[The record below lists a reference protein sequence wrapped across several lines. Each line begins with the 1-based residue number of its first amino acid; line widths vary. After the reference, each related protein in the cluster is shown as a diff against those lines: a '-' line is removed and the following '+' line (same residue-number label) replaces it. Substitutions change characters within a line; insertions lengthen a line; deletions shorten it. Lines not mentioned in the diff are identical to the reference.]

1 MTPPRALFLD
11 LDGTLLDGSGA
22 GEAFARTCAEIA
34 AQLPGVSAER
44 LFAAN
49 RQVWAAYWPEV
60 ERDWN
65 LGRVEGAAVSLEAW
79 RRTLRACGYEDETL
93 ARRAQETQA
102 RYSHRSRRLFE
113 DARHLLRRLAGRL
126 PLALVTNG
134 ASDTQREKLRAL
146 GIEDRFAAVV
156 VSGEHGVAKPDAAI
170 FHVALAALGVAPQQV
185 WHVGDSLAA
194 DVGGALNAGLTA
206 VWLNRNGARRQ
217 NGDPPPHHE
226 VASLMELPPLLE

>member
-22 GEAFARTCAEIA
+22 GEAFARTCSEVA
-34 AQLPGVSAER
+34 ARLTGVSAER

-49 RQVWAAYWPEV
+49 REVWAAYWPEV
-60 ERDWN
+60 EPDWN
-65 LGRVEGAAVSLEAW
+65 LGRLDGAAVSLEVW
-79 RRTLRACGYEDETL
+79 RRTLRACGHADEAL

-102 RYSHRSRRLFE
+102 RYSHGSRRLFD
-113 DARHLLRRLAGRL
+113 DARHLLHRLAGRL

-146 GIEDRFAAVV
+146 GIEDRFAAIV

-170 FHVALAALGVAPQQV
+170 FHVALAALGVAPEQA

-206 VWLNRNGARRQ
+206 VWLNRNGARRPD
-217 NGDPPPHHE
+217 GDPPPHYE
-226 VASLMELPPLLE
+226 VASLLDLPPLWE